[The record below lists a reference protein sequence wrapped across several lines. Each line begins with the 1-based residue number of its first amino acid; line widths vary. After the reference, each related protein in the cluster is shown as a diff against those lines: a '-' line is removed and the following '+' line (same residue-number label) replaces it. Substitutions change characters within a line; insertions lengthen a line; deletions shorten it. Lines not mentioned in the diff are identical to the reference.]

1 MVGKGLGSGVGL
13 KQWCRAFEPGVRVE
27 DTDVSAQSPRRDSD
41 TVGLEG
47 RGV

>member
-1 MVGKGLGSGVGL
+1 MVGKGLDSGVGL
-13 KQWCRAFEPGVRVE
+13 KQWCRAFEPGVCVE
-27 DTDVSAQSPRRDSD
+27 DTDVSAQFPPRDPD